1 MNVMHRTLKTSF
13 AQSINFRFDT
23 LSVNLV
29 TNIKPLPINQT
40 IAIGPALWIQK
51 IMAENCRY
59 FLSDA
64 ALSDYKKGATT
75 FVKV

>member
-1 MNVMHRTLKTSF
+1 MHRTLKTSF
-13 AQSINFRFDT
+13 AQSINSRFYT

-29 TNIKPLPINQT
+29 TNIKPLPIKQT
-40 IAIGPALWIQK
+40 IAFGPALLIQK

-64 ALSDYKKGATT
+64 ALSDYKKGTT
-75 FVKV
+75 AFVKV

>member
-1 MNVMHRTLKTSF
+1 MHRTLKTSF

-23 LSVNLV
+23 LSVP
-29 TNIKPLPINQT
+29 IKQT

-64 ALSDYKKGATT
+64 ALSDYKKGTTT

>member
-1 MNVMHRTLKTSF
+1 MHRTLKTSF

-29 TNIKPLPINQT
+29 TNIKPLPIKQT
-40 IAIGPALWIQK
+40 IAIGPALLIQK

-64 ALSDYKKGATT
+64 ALSDYKKGRTT

>member
-23 LSVNLV
+23 LSVP
-29 TNIKPLPINQT
+29 IKQT

-64 ALSDYKKGATT
+64 ALSDYKKGTTT